1 MCGRFAQSQT
11 REDYLALLAEDI
23 ERDIPYDPEPI
34 GRYNV
39 APGTKVLL
47 LSERDEHL
55 HLDPVFWGYAPGWW
69 DKPPLINARVET
81 AATSRMFKPLWQH
94 GRAICFADGWFE
106 WNVRFSETGKTV
118 VRTTLFDWSREAD
131 EKIKYYSGKA
141 LYSGTFRWKES
152 GQKAKRVVV
161 RLGKVAN
168 VATVRVNGV
177 ACGTAWTAPYE
188 VDVTEVLR
196 KGTNTLDIEVVNTW
210 ANALRGADLGK
221 APFEGIWT
229 NAKYR
234 LPGDKLLPAGLLGP
248 VEFVLRSSKINL
260 KK

>member
-94 GRAICFADGWFE
+94 GRQSVLPMAG
-106 WNVRFSETGKTV
+106 
-118 VRTTLFDWSREAD
+118 L
-131 EKIKYYSGKA
+131 SGK
-141 LYSGTFRWKES
+141 K
-152 GQKAKRVVV
+152 KATKSS
-161 RLGKVAN
+161 LILSI
-168 VATVRVNGV
+168 
-177 ACGTAWTAPYE
+177 
-188 VDVTEVLR
+188 VLM
-196 KGTNTLDIEVVNTW
+196 D
-210 ANALRGADLGK
+210 
-221 APFEGIWT
+221 
-229 NAKYR
+229 
-234 LPGDKLLPAGLLGP
+234 
-248 VEFVLRSSKINL
+248 NL
-260 KK
+260 FLWQR

>member
-94 GRAICFADGWFE
+94 GRAILPMAG
-106 WNVRFSETGKTV
+106 
-118 VRTTLFDWSREAD
+118 L
-131 EKIKYYSGKA
+131 SGK
-141 LYSGTFRWKES
+141 K
-152 GQKAKRVVV
+152 KATKNS
-161 RLGKVAN
+161 LILSI
-168 VATVRVNGV
+168 
-177 ACGTAWTAPYE
+177 
-188 VDVTEVLR
+188 VL
-196 KGTNTLDIEVVNTW
+196 TD
-210 ANALRGADLGK
+210 
-221 APFEGIWT
+221 
-229 NAKYR
+229 
-234 LPGDKLLPAGLLGP
+234 
-248 VEFVLRSSKINL
+248 NL
-260 KK
+260 FLWPR

>member
-94 GRAICFADGWFE
+94 GRQSVLPMAG
-106 WNVRFSETGKTV
+106 
-118 VRTTLFDWSREAD
+118 L
-131 EKIKYYSGKA
+131 SGKKKATKNSLILSIA
-141 LYSGTFRWKES
+141 LM
-152 GQKAKRVVV
+152 
-161 RLGKVAN
+161 
-168 VATVRVNGV
+168 
-177 ACGTAWTAPYE
+177 
-188 VDVTEVLR
+188 D
-196 KGTNTLDIEVVNTW
+196 
-210 ANALRGADLGK
+210 
-221 APFEGIWT
+221 
-229 NAKYR
+229 
-234 LPGDKLLPAGLLGP
+234 
-248 VEFVLRSSKINL
+248 NL
-260 KK
+260 FLWPR